1 VVELVLVENNMN
13 YEKRRTL
20 EVEVENFLLE
30 RIKKDMHDLESIKVY
45 ALCKQAYE
53 MENIRGILWDIKNLF
68 VKGE

>member
-1 VVELVLVENNMN
+1 MN
-13 YEKRRTL
+13 YKEQNTL

-30 RIKKDMHDLESIKVY
+30 RIKKDKHDLKSIKVY

-53 MENIRGILWDIKNLF
+53 LENIRGILWDIKHLL